1 MVVYSCLF
9 ECCVEPAGGTSKRPV
24 AATVAGDD
32 RAGSGER
39 FVEVAGKLT
48 VVDGGG
54 VVTIAGAE
62 QGEATAHAEP
72 DDADLAGA
80 VARTSQVVPG
90 GADVGECAAV
100 PAAHAA
106 HGRHQAAA
114 DAARADQ
121 VDGQGEVAKTGEP
134 V

>member
-1 MVVYSCLF
+1 MAGRGVFLDVAGYSCLF

-24 AATVAGDD
+24 AATVAGHD
-32 RAGSGER
+32 RAGSGQR

-80 VARTSQVVPG
+80 VAGIIQVIPG
-90 GADVGECAAV
+90 
-100 PAAHAA
+100 
-106 HGRHQAAA
+106 
-114 DAARADQ
+114 
-121 VDGQGEVAKTGEP
+121 
-134 V
+134 